1 MAAKT
6 DIPAVPP
13 EVAACPESLE
23 AAGCAEGTM
32 LLAPQESVAS
42 EFGGVA
48 GKLMAGACGPA
59 SVWTISR
66 RCCRTACTRSAP
78 TVPGSCRNKWTS
90 GCRCRIAANAASRR
104 RGWLPREDLQPP
116 TGQGHG
122 QVPARAMSQLR
133 EGLYPLERHLATEE
147 GNVPPA
153 WPESLP
159 TSPGMTATT
168 NRRRSSGTR
177 RGPVSAPAPST
188 AG

>member
-90 GCRCRIAANAASRR
+90 GCRCRIAANAAAEGEADLHGKTFNRR
-104 RGWLPREDLQPP
+104 LGRVTVRC
-116 TGQGHG
+116 
-122 QVPARAMSQLR
+122 LR
-133 EGLYPLERHLATEE
+133 VQCRNCGEGLYPLDRHLATEE
-147 GNVPPA
+147 GNVPLA
-153 WPESLP
+153 WPRVIADIAGDDSH
-159 TSPGMTATT
+159 AT
-168 NRRRSSGTR
+168 RRRSSGTR
-177 RGPVSAPAPST
+177 RGLSRLRHQFT